1 MPTGQRGRIV
11 ALTLLGV
18 VLGGLY
24 LLVAAPL
31 LDFYAQRRDTLEQ
44 ERMLLPHL
52 EAAAATAPGL
62 RQRLAAL
69 NTAARARNVT
79 MGGASDAMASA
90 DLQSRI
96 EALAAQAGATIG
108 STENIPVQTQDGY
121 RRIGLRLVLNGSYET
136 LVKLFATLET
146 ATPPLI
152 IDNLQIHGVLRRPG
166 MPERAALD
174 AALEVYGFRGAAE
187 PASEKR

>member
-1 MPTGQRGRIV
+1 M
-11 ALTLLGV
+11 
-18 VLGGLY
+18 LGGLY

-31 LDFYAQRRDTLEQ
+31 LDLYAQRRATLEQ
-44 ERMLLPHL
+44 EHMLLPRL
-52 EAAAATAPGL
+52 EAAAATVPVL

-69 NTAARARNVT
+69 NTAARSRNVT

-96 EALAAQAGATIG
+96 EALASQAGATIG
-108 STENIPVQTQDGY
+108 STENMPVQTQDGY

-174 AALEVYGFRGAAE
+174 AALEVYGFRSAAE